1 MPPVQEGG
9 KLLAEGS
16 YGCVFDPP
24 LKCTKPK
31 RLAKLKPTKH
41 TVGKITSIQSGQTE
55 FGAAQQLAKAP
66 NAEKYFVLIEEFC
79 VPEAKAKQQ
88 EPDLPKCSFLNNI
101 VLPNQAQ
108 LVMAFGGTPLRN
120 VPRLPSRLDYYKIGQ
135 HLLEAGT
142 LLLMQG
148 IVHRDI
154 HPLNVLVDSPTTCRL
169 IDFGM
174 SYRPDLLTLS
184 NLQQNR
190 MFLQFDPRFSQ
201 EPPEVTY
208 GNGIRSNVPE
218 PIIFARLFDKKQ
230 ELSLVQTVLGISKQ
244 AQINRLK
251 GFLQQSKSVQEQN
264 AYIFFKLY
272 WSKVDAW
279 SIGAVLLTLWTDFQ
293 YEPSFEHQ
301 QVYQTKK
308 QTILKAIKGLLD
320 CDAAHRFDCAE
331 ALAIWAPDSAVLNQ
345 ANVKAWLK
353 EQAAIRSQL

>member
-9 KLLAEGS
+9 KLLGEGV

-31 RLAKLKPTKH
+31 RVVKTKANH
-41 TVGKITSIQSGQTE
+41 TVGKITSIASGQTE
-55 FGAAQQLAKAP
+55 FGATAQLAKAP

-88 EPDLPKCSFLNNI
+88 EPDLPKCTFLKDI

-108 LVMAFGGTPLRN
+108 LVMAFGGTPLRY
-120 VPRLPSRLDYYKIGQ
+120 VPRVPTRLDYYKIGQ

-142 LLLMQG
+142 ILLMQG

-154 HPLNVLVDSPTTCRL
+154 HPMNVLVNSPTTCKL

-184 NLQQNR
+184 NLQENR
-190 MFLQFDPRFSQ
+190 MFLQFSPEFSQ

-230 ELSLVQTVLGISKQ
+230 ELALVQTVLGISKQ

-251 GFLQQSKSVQEQN
+251 GFLRQSKSVQERN
-264 AYIFFKLY
+264 AYAFFKVY

-279 SIGAVLLTLWTDFQ
+279 AIGAVLLTLWTDFQ
-293 YEPSFEHQ
+293 YEPSFEQ
-301 QVYQTKK
+301 QPVYQTKK
-308 QTILKAIKGLLD
+308 QTILKVIKGLLD
-320 CDAAHRFDCAE
+320 CDAAHRMDCAE
-331 ALAIWAPDSAVLNQ
+331 ALAMWAPDSPVLQQ

-353 EQAAIRSQL
+353 EQAAIRAKL